1 MADVERVRPGM
12 SALLAE
18 MRSAIEWTQSADVIL
33 TRLLTLGGRVPFAD
47 ALATLTTREQ
57 GIVLRTLGDDSLR
70 LSPISPTEPPPPAG
84 DLTVGQF
91 PQGRLAFRDA
101 PPPDAHPLARL
112 RLPTTALEEIDEEA
126 AAWQLAEDDERA
138 AFDSLLD
145 AWHREGALVRR
156 IREVADWVERVET
169 VLIYVGDEVFSR
181 SDAGTST
188 LLRGGRL
195 ERLVCVAPSQW
206 TAAERLFVCSAQLLF
221 ASGRS
226 ARFEEF
232 NGRQL
237 SATGVRAWLLAT
249 WRRYAHAVGERIPSD
264 LAARSA
270 MELARGLPALS
281 AAVDRSAQWV
291 RFRRIKAP
299 TFTKRETMA
308 RIPATER
315 NHPGLP
321 PAVRDFAADRV
332 GWRADDN
339 QPGEQ
344 AVSGLVGAIAR
355 AAAAE
360 RGPLIEGLLAAIVHG
375 AALELDADYAMSS
388 AVRDVRD
395 LAPGHM
401 ARAAAVL
408 RLRKPDFFCCVMPHP
423 RLDQLDVP
431 GRADLGEMLWTVAQR
446 MQYNRWHFAPG
457 NFDRTEV
464 PADRHYFF
472 PPALPD
478 LADFSDL
485 WHGGHIAAGV
495 RSSIRA
501 PGSQMWREPFDVAD
515 NGYRGCFD
523 IRAVRSSGRP
533 FGVAELRM
541 AIRYCG
547 LVDALWRSA
556 VLNFSAAGEPLV
568 VTAFGR
574 YWYEERGWREALTG
588 APGDHPN
595 AASAQS

>member
-1 MADVERVRPGM
+1 M

-18 MRSAIEWTQSADVIL
+18 LRSAIEWTQSADVLL
-33 TRLLTLGGRVPFAD
+33 TRLLTIGGRVPFAD
-47 ALATLTTREQ
+47 ALATLMTREQ
-57 GIVLRTLGDDSLR
+57 GIVLRTFGDDSLR
-70 LSPISPTEPPPPAG
+70 LEPISQTSPTGTCAAA
-84 DLTVGQF
+84 DLTVCQF
-91 PQGRLAFRDA
+91 PQGRLAIRDV
-101 PPPDAHPLARL
+101 PPPDALPIARL
-112 RLPTTALEEIDEEA
+112 RLPTAALEEIDEEA
-126 AAWQLAEDDERA
+126 AAWRLTEDDERA
-138 AFDSLLD
+138 AFDSMLD
-145 AWHREGALVRR
+145 EWHREGALVRR

-195 ERLVCVAPSQW
+195 EQLVYAAPSEW

-221 ASGRS
+221 ATGRS
-226 ARFEEF
+226 TRFEEF

-249 WRRYAHAVGERIPSD
+249 WRRYAHAAGVRIPSD
-264 LAARSA
+264 LAARPA
-270 MELARGLPALS
+270 MQLARELPALS

-315 NHPGLP
+315 SHPGLP
-321 PAVRDFAADRV
+321 PTVRDFAADRI
-332 GWRADDN
+332 GWRAGAD

-344 AVSGLVGAIAR
+344 AVSGMVSVIAC
-355 AAAAE
+355 AAADE
-360 RGPLIEGLLAAIVHG
+360 RASLIEGLLAAIVHG

-388 AVRDVRD
+388 AVRDLRD
-395 LAPGHM
+395 LAPGHA
-401 ARAAAVL
+401 ARADAVL

-423 RLDQLDVP
+423 RLDHFDSA
-431 GRADLGEMLWTVAQR
+431 GRPDLGEMLWSVAQR

-457 NFDRTEV
+457 NFDRAEV

-501 PGSQMWREPFDVAD
+501 PGAQMWREPFDVAG
-515 NGYRGCFD
+515 NVYRGCFD
-523 IRAVRSSGRP
+523 IRAVRSSGRS
-533 FGVAELRM
+533 FGIAELRT

-547 LVDALWRSA
+547 LIDALWRSA
-556 VLNFSAAGEPLV
+556 ALNFDAADEPLV

-574 YWYEERGWREALTG
+574 DWYERRGWRQAFTG
-588 APGDHPN
+588 SPGTRPG
-595 AASAQS
+595 AASARR